1 MTSAFSAPTQAS
13 GNMPLS
19 IFSFHI
25 NRVHKTP
32 KKKPDILVL
41 FIIDNP
47 MSIPKRVNSFR
58 LTGFFMQRFFIER
71 SPAAF
76 IFWNMIYIY
85 IASGNVSVNFR
96 QSWTE

>member
-1 MTSAFSAPTQAS
+1 MTSAFSAPTQAG
-13 GNMPLS
+13 GNMPLC

-32 KKKPDILVL
+32 KKNKQTDILVL
-41 FIIDNP
+41 FIIDNL

-76 IFWNMIYIY
+76 IFWNMIYI
-85 IASGNVSVNFR
+85 
-96 QSWTE
+96 